1 MVAWNAFV
9 GFLAVVLSMLTTA
22 YSGNLGFAII
32 TLSLITRLALLPLT
46 LRMARHAQA
55 QQRIL
60 QTIKREIDELKAK
73 YKSSPQKLGTELSKA
88 LSEAWGEADRWSEL
102 ARVDRAVAS
111 WRGRVFGD
119 QAWVGSGRPILLDSE
134 SRPAGCDSC
143 RRDWSAYRGCFI
155 VGSSP
160 STTVTNCRGCVSR
173 SGNIAVCMEAGIRS
187 GALLGGVNSSERVA
201 KRVAEPEE
209 CVASELGSYFNC
221 S

>member
-73 YKSSPQKLGTELSKA
+73 YKSSPQKLGSELSKLYQKHGVKPIDGVNSLGLIVQLLLGA
-88 LSEAWGEADRWSEL
+88 GVYSAIRRGLGAGGRFFWIRNL
-102 ARVDRAVAS
+102 AQPDAILAVATGVLTAVAS
-111 WRGRVFGD
+111 LLGPHLPQQSRVAVALLPALLALVFAWRL
-119 QAWVGSGRPILLDSE
+119 ASGVVLYWAASTAVTGLQGFLLN
-134 SRPAGCDSC
+134 
-143 RRDWSAYRGCFI
+143 RR
-155 VGSSP
+155 VGSS
-160 STTVTNCRGCVSR
+160 
-173 SGNIAVCMEAGIRS
+173 A
-187 GALLGGVNSSERVA
+187 
-201 KRVAEPEE
+201 
-209 CVASELGSYFNC
+209 
-221 S
+221 

>member
-73 YKSSPQKLGTELSKA
+73 YKSSPQKLGTELSK
-88 LSEAWGEADRWSEL
+88 LYQKHG
-102 ARVDRAVAS
+102 VK
-111 WRGRVFGD
+111 
-119 QAWVGSGRPILLDSE
+119 PID
-134 SRPAGCDSC
+134 
-143 RRDWSAYRGCFI
+143 
-155 VGSSP
+155 
-160 STTVTNCRGCVSR
+160 
-173 SGNIAVCMEAGIRS
+173 
-187 GALLGGVNSSERVA
+187 GVNSLGLIVQLLLGAGVYSAIRRGLGAGGRFFWIRNLAQPDAILAVA
-201 KRVAEPEE
+201 TGVLTAAASLLGPHLPQQSRIVAVFPALATLLFAWRL
-209 CVASELGSYFNC
+209 ASGVVLYWAASTAVSGLQSVLLNRK
-221 S
+221 SA

>member
-73 YKSSPQKLGTELSKA
+73 YKSSPQKLGTELAQLNQK
-88 LSEAWGEADRWSEL
+88 LG
-102 ARVDRAVAS
+102 VK
-111 WRGRVFGD
+111 
-119 QAWVGSGRPILLDSE
+119 PID
-134 SRPAGCDSC
+134 
-143 RRDWSAYRGCFI
+143 
-155 VGSSP
+155 
-160 STTVTNCRGCVSR
+160 
-173 SGNIAVCMEAGIRS
+173 
-187 GALLGGVNSSERVA
+187 GVNSLGLIVQLLLGAGVYSAIRRGLGAGRRFFWLGTLVDPAATHAGRRGALTAAASLLGPHLPPRSRLSVA
-201 KRVAEPEE
+201 
-209 CVASELGSYFNC
+209 
-221 S
+221 

>member
-1 MVAWNAFV
+1 SMVAWNAFV

-22 YSGNLGFAII
+22 YSGTLGFAIS
-32 TLSLITRLALLPLT
+32 TVSLITRLALLPLT

-73 YKSSPQKLGTELSKA
+73 YKSSPQKLGTELSKLYQKHGVKPIDGVNSLGLIVQLLLGA
-88 LSEAWGEADRWSEL
+88 GVYSAISRGLGAGGRFFWIRNL
-102 ARVDRAVAS
+102 AQPDAILAVAT
-111 WRGRVFGD
+111 
-119 QAWVGSGRPILLDSE
+119 
-134 SRPAGCDSC
+134 
-143 RRDWSAYRGCFI
+143 WSAYRGCFI

-187 GALLGGVNSSERVA
+187 GAL
-201 KRVAEPEE
+201 
-209 CVASELGSYFNC
+209 
-221 S
+221 